1 MACSARL
8 VPEPVSRDAHR
19 PAPRTVPLWRK
30 EDQIMYSFDQISHAV
45 LPTRHGD
52 FVAYA
57 FREADPE
64 RECLEHL
71 ALVRGDVANVE
82 NVLVRVHSECLTG
95 DVFGS
100 RRCDCGEQLDLAMQ
114 RVAEAGCGV
123 IIYVRGHEGRAIG
136 LANKIAAY
144 AQQDEGLDTV
154 EANLAIGQ
162 PVDARRYDAA
172 AAILRH
178 LGVKSIRLLSNN
190 PRKATELDALGI
202 VVSEQLPHETA
213 SHALNHH
220 YLSTKRDR
228 MGHKLEL
235 APETKRDEQ

>member
-1 MACSARL
+1 MK
-8 VPEPVSRDAHR
+8 D
-19 PAPRTVPLWRK
+19 
-30 EDQIMYSFDQISHAV
+30 MFSFDHISHAT

-57 FREADPE
+57 FRESDPG

-71 ALVRGDVANVE
+71 ALVRGDVQNASD
-82 NVLVRVHSECLTG
+82 VLVRVHSECLTG

-100 RRCDCGEQLDLAMQ
+100 RRCDCGEQLDLALQ
-114 RVAEAGCGV
+114 RVAEAGRGV
-123 IIYVRGHEGRAIG
+123 VIYVRGHEGRAIG
-136 LANKIAAY
+136 LVNKISAY

-172 AAILRH
+172 AEILRH
-178 LGVKSIRLLSNN
+178 LKVKSIRLLSNN
-190 PRKATELDALGI
+190 PRKASELTSLGV

-213 SHALNHH
+213 SHAQNHH

-228 MGHKLEL
+228 MGHLL
-235 APETKRDEQ
+235 DLPPGVVVTDSVPTQPASRDPHDTSA

>member
-1 MACSARL
+1 MKDMS
-8 VPEPVSRDAHR
+8 SIKHFG
-19 PAPRTVPLWRK
+19 
-30 EDQIMYSFDQISHAV
+30 FDQITHAN

-52 FVAYA
+52 FVAHA
-57 FREADPE
+57 FREGGSNGDPE

-71 ALVRGDVANVE
+71 ALVRGDVRNAADVI
-82 NVLVRVHSECLTG
+82 VRVHSECLTG

-100 RRCDCGEQLDLAMQ
+100 RRCDCGEQLDLALQ
-114 RVAEAGCGV
+114 RVAEAGRGV
-123 IIYVRGHEGRAIG
+123 VIYVRGHEGRAIG

-154 EANLAIGQ
+154 EANIAIGQ
-162 PVDARRYDAA
+162 PVDARRYDAP

-178 LGVKSIRLLSNN
+178 LGIKSIRLLSNN
-190 PRKATELDALGI
+190 PRKASELQSLGI
-202 VVSEQLPHETA
+202 IVSEQLSHETA

-228 MGHKLEL
+228 MGHLL
-235 APETKRDEQ
+235 DLPPETVKPDSK

>member
-1 MACSARL
+1 
-8 VPEPVSRDAHR
+8 
-19 PAPRTVPLWRK
+19 
-30 EDQIMYSFDQISHAV
+30 MYSFDQISHAI

-71 ALVRGDVANVE
+71 ALVRGDVRGGNE
-82 NVLVRVHSECLTG
+82 ILVRVHSECLTG

-100 RRCDCGEQLDLAMQ
+100 RRCDCGEQLDLALQ
-114 RVAEAGCGV
+114 RVAEAGRGV
-123 IIYVRGHEGRAIG
+123 VIYVRGHEGRAIG
-136 LANKIAAY
+136 LVNKIAAY

-172 AAILRH
+172 AAILRY
-178 LGVKSIRLLSNN
+178 LGINSIRLLSNN
-190 PRKATELDALGI
+190 PRKATELTALGI
-202 VVSEQLPHETA
+202 AVSEQLPHETA
-213 SHALNHH
+213 SHAQNHH

-228 MGHKLEL
+228 MGHLLDLQQDLPKS
-235 APETKRDEQ
+235 